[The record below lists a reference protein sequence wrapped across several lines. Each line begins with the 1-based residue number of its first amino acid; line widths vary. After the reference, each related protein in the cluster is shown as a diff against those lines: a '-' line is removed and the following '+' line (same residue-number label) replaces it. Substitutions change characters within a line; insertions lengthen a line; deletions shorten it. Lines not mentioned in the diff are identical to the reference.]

1 MEDIPRAESRL
12 EIFLSQSQF
21 KKQVDSLGYNV
32 FSFLSDMYEE
42 GKFNENIRKMFPNEK
57 KQEFDE
63 IAEELSEK
71 NGAYRGIMYR
81 YLVDSGDY
89 RPKAVFGNEYERIMG
104 LKNKILEKFGKSG
117 YGSLYSN
124 FINAQFNDSL
134 MEAEGDEFFYLG
146 KRRFTPKDKDE
157 ELIWI
162 FGKVVELIY
171 RINND

>member
-1 MEDIPRAESRL
+1 MEGLPKADSTL

-42 GKFNENIRKMFPNEK
+42 GKFDEKTRKMFPVEK

-71 NGAYRGIMYR
+71 NGIYRRTMYK
-81 YLVDSGDY
+81 YLSDSKDY
-89 RPKAVFGNEYERIMG
+89 RPKAIFGEEYERIMG
-104 LKNKILEKFGKSG
+104 LKNKLLEKFGKSG
-117 YGSLYSN
+117 YDSLYSN
-124 FINAQFNDSL
+124 FMNAQFKDSL
-134 MEAEGDEFFYLG
+134 MEVEGDDFFYIG
-146 KRRFTPKDKDE
+146 SRRFMPKEKDE

-162 FGKVVELIY
+162 FGKVVELLY
-171 RINND
+171 EVNNR

>member
-1 MEDIPRAESRL
+1 M
-12 EIFLSQSQF
+12 
-21 KKQVDSLGYNV
+21 
-32 FSFLSDMYEE
+32 
-42 GKFNENIRKMFPNEK
+42 
-57 KQEFDE
+57 
-63 IAEELSEK
+63 
-71 NGAYRGIMYR
+71 
-81 YLVDSGDY
+81 
-89 RPKAVFGNEYERIMG
+89 AVFGNEYERVMS

-117 YGSLYSN
+117 YNSIYRN

-134 MEAEGDEFFYLG
+134 MEAEGDDFFYIG